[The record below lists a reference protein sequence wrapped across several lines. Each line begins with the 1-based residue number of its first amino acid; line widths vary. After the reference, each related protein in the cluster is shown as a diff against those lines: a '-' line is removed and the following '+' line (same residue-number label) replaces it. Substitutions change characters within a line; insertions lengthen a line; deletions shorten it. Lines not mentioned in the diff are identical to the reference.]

1 MKRLKQHVF
10 AVLSMLFASSALVA
24 QTTPDFVSQ
33 PIIIGGAGNTV
44 PYYYGGSGTRAQT
57 LYPAVVFASINGPQ
71 YIKSIYMVP
80 KTAGPWTYTNFEVS
94 LGQPN
99 VTSLSTTAY
108 ETGVTKVLTKTNYTI
123 DRVVDQ
129 WLEIPLDIP
138 FYFDPSKPLILEIN
152 LNNATATSWTT
163 QYHNPIITGMY
174 RNYSASYNAAVPT
187 AGSQNLITM
196 IGLSFTT
203 PSTPVTVPPIASF
216 AYNDADTVW
225 INNPRTMVNTSNG
238 ADKSYWDILG
248 YNSNSK
254 LGPFLSVSA
263 SRQCKNSDGINDCFI
278 DTINQTNNFKWT
290 FTQPGFYRL
299 KVTALNRYGSDTY
312 IDTIY
317 VDTPSTKPHTEF
329 FIDKQVIGVNDFASC
344 FDLSTNGPTKWYW
357 YMKSTNSNPNP
368 LNPNKF
374 TPSVISQ
381 NPNLN
386 AFDGGTFDLCLVTE
400 NARGRDTLCKKDHV
414 RVIPGYPICA
424 GQSAEKD
431 TIARD
436 QEGVALLSTVGGTY
450 LPSLIGTC
458 PKGFT
463 VATCS
468 DTVTMYVER
477 FKMRSNVT
485 SGNSDSLLVHQGTLS
500 GPVIAR
506 FGGLGSSIPDAKR
519 TFKVPGGIAY
529 FETKLV
535 NITGLTGDSGYSIR
549 WTSVPPTYTKPMAG
563 FSMPDTVYDKYTV
576 QYVNQSSGVQV
587 KYAWDTNGDNVYGL
601 DNPSNGVDSTSTN
614 PTRTFNVFAPY
625 TAKVCLKAYNC
636 VGADTACKQVRFL
649 TITTSPVA
657 EFSVNRTVGFTT
669 DTFRFTDRTQNGAI
683 SWNWTFVPNNVAYL
697 NGTNANSQNPIVLL
711 NSATSY
717 DITLTSTNPLGSNT
731 ITKLSYA
738 TAIAFN
744 SPGCSGCPGTS
755 VPNTVD
761 VGISRVTLADMDTA
775 TAMGTPIYH
784 ALYTVKTATLY
795 RGVTYTLSTARLT
808 NVAGMNTRAWI
819 DFNHNTNF
827 GDEAIETVISE
838 DNQYK
843 TVTTGTFK
851 VPDNAPLGNTR
862 MRIGVTLGGTSIT
875 QSVSTL
881 GCYEDYGILIGI
893 DNVKPVLSL
902 LGSAIEKVEVN
913 KTYVDK
919 GVTAFDNLE
928 GDISNR
934 FQIIGTVDVTKVGYY
949 TLKYIVADLY
959 GNTSDTAYRTV
970 QVEINQTG
978 PVVTLNGDDSIYM
991 DVFTGYTEL
1000 GATAQS
1006 NTGVNLTSLIVK
1018 TGTVD
1023 TSVLGTYVINYSITD
1038 QFNFT
1043 AVAKRWVFVQD
1054 TMKPT
1059 ISSKAGTPTFNH
1071 QVGVQYLDPILVSDN
1086 YWKNIVATRTG
1097 VINPNVPGSYNLQY
1111 NAVDGSGNVAAT
1123 YYAVVVVKDLIA
1135 PKVDLLG
1142 ANPLTV
1148 DVFTTF
1154 NDPGIEASDNYYP
1167 NVTTVRTGLPN
1178 MTTLGTFT
1186 VTYTV
1191 TDGAGNSTV
1200 VTRTVNVVDR
1210 TAPEIQVLGKNPLR
1224 HNRFTPYE
1232 DPGVKLVDNY
1242 YSDAALRGLLVT
1254 DLSGLNIDIP
1264 GLYFVTY
1271 SVTDPSG
1278 NVSRGAQRLV
1288 EVVEF
1293 TGLGDDLSKTSI
1305 SIFPNPGNGLFTVTS
1320 ESAINSVKVMD
1331 ILGKVVYDQQSMSKT
1346 KTELD
1351 LTRFEKG
1358 IYFIRLETED
1368 GRSGVQKVIIQ

>member
-1 MKRLKQHVF
+1 MKILRNKVWACLIILFTCHGALYAQYCTPSFTNGCAVGTNYITQVTFAGISNSTTGCTVTDYTTQTANVVAGVSSKILVTCAGWDGVGVYGDFNKDFQFTNDELLFTQYKASGPPTTYDTAVIVPASVPTGTYRLRI
-10 AVLSMLFASSALVA
+10 LC
-24 QTTPDFVSQ
+24 
-33 PIIIGGAGNTV
+33 GNGFGF
-44 PYYYGGSGTRAQT
+44 PN
-57 LYPAVVFASINGPQ
+57 NGC
-71 YIKSIYMVP
+71 
-80 KTAGPWTYTNFEVS
+80 E
-94 LGQPN
+94 
-99 VTSLSTTAY
+99 TTAY
-108 ETGVTKVLTKTNYTI
+108 GNYHDYTI
-123 DRVVDQ
+123 SVV
-129 WLEIPLDIP
+129 
-138 FYFDPSKPLILEIN
+138 
-152 LNNATATSWTT
+152 NNG
-163 QYHNPIITGMY
+163 P
-174 RNYSASYNAAVPT
+174 
-187 AGSQNLITM
+187 
-196 IGLSFTT
+196 
-203 PSTPVTVPPIASF
+203 PVTVPPIASF
-216 AYNDADTVW
+216 AYNDADTIW

-238 ADKSYWDILG
+238 AARSYWDILG
-248 YNSNSK
+248 YNSNNK
-254 LGPFLSVSA
+254 LGPFLSVTA
-263 SRQCKNSDGINDCFI
+263 SRQCKNTEGINDCFI
-278 DTINQTNNFKWT
+278 DTTNQTNNFKWT
-290 FTQPGFYRL
+290 FTSPGFYRL
-299 KVTALNRYGSDTY
+299 KVTAINRFGFDTY

-317 VDTPSTKPHTEF
+317 VDTPSAKPHTEF

-357 YMKSTNSNPNP
+357 YMKSTTSNPNP

-374 TPSVISQ
+374 TPSIISQ

-386 AFDGGTFDLCLVTE
+386 AFDGGVFDLCLISE
-400 NARGRDTLCKKDHV
+400 NARGRDTLCKKNHV
-414 RVIPGYPICA
+414 RIIPGYPICA

-458 PKGFT
+458 SKGFT
-463 VATCS
+463 VSTCS

-477 FKMRSNVT
+477 FKMRNLVSAT
-485 SGNSDSLLVHQGTLS
+485 ASDSLLIHQGTLS

-506 FGGLGSSIPDAKR
+506 FGGLGSSIPDSKR

-535 NITGLTGDSGYSIR
+535 NTNGLTGDSGYSIR
-549 WTSVPPTYTKPMAG
+549 WSSVPPSYTKPKAA
-563 FSMPDTVYDKYTV
+563 FSVPDTVYDKYTV

-601 DNPSNGVDSTSTN
+601 DNPSSAIDSTSTN
-614 PTRTFNVFAPY
+614 PSRTFNVFAPY
-625 TAKVCLKAYNC
+625 TAKICLKAYNC

-649 TITTSPVA
+649 TISTSPVA
-657 EFSVNRTVGFTT
+657 EFTVNRTTGFTT

-683 SWNWTFVPNNVAYL
+683 SWNWSFVPNNVAYL
-697 NGTNANSQNPIVLL
+697 NGTNAASQNPVVLL

-755 VPNTVD
+755 VPSNVD
-761 VGISRVTLADMDTA
+761 IGISRVTLANMDTA
-775 TAMGTPIYH
+775 TALSTPIYH
-784 ALYTVKTATLY
+784 ALYNVKTATLY
-795 RGVTYTLSTARLT
+795 RGVTYTLSTARTT

-827 GDEAIETVISE
+827 GDEAIETVINE

-881 GCYEDYGILIGI
+881 GCFEDYGILIGI
-893 DNVKPVLSL
+893 DNVKPVLTL

-913 KTYVDK
+913 KPYSEK
-919 GVTAFDNLE
+919 GVSAFDNLE
-928 GDISNR
+928 GDISSR
-934 FQIIGTVDVTKVGYY
+934 YQVIGNVDMTKVGYY

-978 PVVTLNGDDSIYM
+978 PTVLLNGDDSVYV
-991 DVFTGYTEL
+991 DVYTGYTEM

-1023 TSVLGTYVINYSITD
+1023 TSVLGTYVVKYSITD

-1054 TMKPT
+1054 TIKPT
-1059 ISSKAGTPTFNH
+1059 INSKAGTTTFNH
-1071 QVGVQYLDPILVSDN
+1071 QVGVQYLDPIVVSDN
-1086 YWKNIVATRTG
+1086 YWNNIIAKRTG

-1123 YYAVVVVKDLIA
+1123 YHAVVVVKDLIA
-1135 PKVDLLG
+1135 PQVVVLG
-1142 ANPLTV
+1142 ENPLTV

-1154 NDPGIEASDNYYP
+1154 NDPGVDVSDNYYP
-1167 NVTTVRTGLPN
+1167 NVTMVRTGVPT
-1178 MTTLGTFT
+1178 MTTLGTYT

-1191 TDGAGNSTV
+1191 TDGAGNSTI

-1210 TAPEIQVLGKNPLR
+1210 TAPTIQLLGSNPLKVP
-1224 HNRFTPYE
+1224 RFSKQIE
-1232 DPGVKLVDNY
+1232 DPGVKLLDNY
-1242 YSDAALRGLLVT
+1242 YSDAVLRGNLVT
-1254 DLSGLNIDIP
+1254 NTSGVDLTIP
-1264 GLYFVTY
+1264 GYYFITY
-1271 SVTDPSG
+1271 NLVDPSG
-1278 NVSRGAQRLV
+1278 NTAHPMKRLV
-1288 EVVEF
+1288 EVVEST
-1293 TGLGDDLSKTSI
+1293 TGINELTNDQNILVY
-1305 SIFPNPGNGLFTVTS
+1305 PNPSNGIFV
-1320 ESAINSVKVMD
+1320 INSTKNDIMNVRVMNV
-1331 ILGKVVYDQQSMSKT
+1331 LGKVV
-1346 KTELD
+1346 
-1351 LTRFEKG
+1351 FEKEVHQSG
-1358 IYFIRLETED
+1358 ISVDISEMGKGVYLLLIENE
-1368 GRSGVQKVIIQ
+1368 SGELSSRKLVIE